1 VNFKLYTNCLQIN
14 NITRHDFFIRPDRT
28 ADGTPDWNTDK
39 LSMYC
44 VINLKRFQIGTIEVE
59 HCSVARLS
67 LNICILIKKKSIVT
81 VDVLR
86 FTHNI

>member
-1 VNFKLYTNCLQIN
+1 MISSHVQFGISG
-14 NITRHDFFIRPDRT
+14 

-67 LNICILIKKKSIVT
+67 LNICILIKNKYSSG
-81 VDVLR
+81 
-86 FTHNI
+86 